1 MDMVRSK
8 QGKWAPKLIV
18 KSKVDDSTDIT
29 LTMDRKFS
37 EFPGL
42 PPSWK
47 QGRQPHSVFLTST
60 A

>member
-1 MDMVRSK
+1 MDMVRSR

-47 QGRQPHSVFLTST
+47 QARQPHSVFLTST